1 MNEDRR
7 RKVLTRGKIT
17 TTREMAE
24 AADMAVI
31 QSTEKDDPV
40 VKSASKYKRGQ
51 NVDFKVC

>member
-24 AADMAVI
+24 AADIALMRA
-31 QSTEKDDPV
+31 TEKDDPV
-40 VKSASKYKRGQ
+40 VKSSSKYKRGQ